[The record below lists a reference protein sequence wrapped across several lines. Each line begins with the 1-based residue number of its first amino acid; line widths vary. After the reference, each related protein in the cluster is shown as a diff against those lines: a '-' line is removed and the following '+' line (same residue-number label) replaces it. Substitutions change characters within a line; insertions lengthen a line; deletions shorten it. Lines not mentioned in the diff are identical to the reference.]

1 MNVVIRVD
9 AAVQIG
15 TGHVMRCLTLA
26 QALKRQGCHVYFICR
41 LHEGHLVDTIKQQG
55 FEVYL
60 LELTKPS
67 DLVDKTESPLIHA
80 EWLGATQTQDAD
92 VCRPFLAAIQPD
104 WLIVDHYA
112 IDHVWQNAL
121 SDCYRR
127 LMVID
132 DLNDRS
138 HLADLLLNQ
147 NYGANYDDYQGR
159 VKSECKVLAGTRYAL
174 LRPEFAICRAKS
186 LAKRHKPQ
194 LNNLLI
200 TLGGADPDNI
210 TGQLLSFLKSASLN
224 DDLRITIVMGASA
237 VHLTKVVQEAKT
249 LPWKTDVLVNINNMA
264 EVMVEADLAIGA
276 AGATTWERCCLGLPT
291 IQLVIAF
298 NQRRVAEQLAQAGL
312 VKTISTP
319 QHLAP
324 LLANALEWMPTLS
337 RKSAQVCDGLG
348 CQRVLTAM
356 NNI

>member
-9 AAVQIG
+9 AAVRIG

-26 QALKRQGCHVYFICR
+26 QALKQNGCHVHFICR
-41 LHEGHLVDTIKQQG
+41 LHEGHLVDTIKQRG

-67 DLVDKTESPLIHA
+67 DLVDKTEPSLIHA

-92 VCRPFLAAIQPD
+92 ACRPFLAVIQPD

-112 IDHVWQNAL
+112 IDHVWQSAL

-147 NYGANYDDYQGR
+147 NYGVTYDDYHGR
-159 VKSECKVLAGTRYAL
+159 VKSVCKMLTGTRYAL
-174 LRPEFAICRAKS
+174 LRPEFAIWREKS
-186 LAKRHKPQ
+186 LARRDRPQ
-194 LNNLLI
+194 LKNLLI
-200 TLGGADPDNI
+200 TLGGSDPDNI
-210 TGQLLSFLKSASLN
+210 TGQLLKSLKSASLF
-224 DDLRITIVMGASA
+224 DDLYIRIIMGASA
-237 VHLTKVVQEAKT
+237 LHLTKVVQEAKT
-249 LPWKTDVLVNINNMA
+249 LPWKTEVLVNINNVA
-264 EVMVEADLAIGA
+264 EVMVDADLAVGA

-298 NQRRVAEQLAQAGL
+298 NQQRVAEQLAQAGL
-312 VKTISTP
+312 VKTVDN
-319 QHLAP
+319 LASLP
-324 LLANALEWMPTLS
+324 LLLADAPNWMVELS
-337 RKSAQVCDGLG
+337 HKSAQICDGLG
-348 CQRVLTAM
+348 CQRVVAAM
-356 NNI
+356 FE